1 MVFLSPAA
9 SRGKGCEGRGDLA
22 RAAMRQEEIVLEE
35 RIGPEILPSESV
47 GPGDCE
53 PGIPYGVGR

>member
-1 MVFLSPAA
+1 MWYSLVQQHREA
-9 SRGKGCEGRGDLA
+9 RVGTGDLA